1 MMTLDELREIRSQ
14 LDAGVIAPPARTA
27 YVNNHIHTT
36 YSFSP
41 YTPAEAVYTAWK
53 NGLGT
58 AGIMDHD
65 STAGALEFIEAGRIL
80 DFPVTCGVECRVDMS
95 DTALCGR
102 RINNPD
108 QVSVAYV
115 AMHGI
120 PHGNI
125 ERVNDF
131 FAPYR
136 AARNVRNRA
145 MCEKINGLMEPYGI
159 SVDFDRDVLPL
170 SNYDRGGVVTER
182 HLMYS
187 LAKKI
192 TGRYTSPEQVIG
204 FLEGDM
210 GIRLSEKNRG
220 RLLEALPEYYEY
232 DLLGILKSDL
242 IERVYIPAT
251 DELPDAMSFVKMVHD
266 NGGIA
271 AYAYLGDVGDS
282 VTGDK
287 KAQRFEDEYLD
298 SLVSVLQTLGFDA
311 ITYMPTRNTPEQLD
325 RVMDICRNNNFFQI
339 SGEDINSPR
348 QSFICKALDDPRY
361 KHLIDNTYT
370 LINYEN
376 AATDSIEAARE
387 RFSEIFNK

>member
-1 MMTLDELREIRSQ
+1 
-14 LDAGVIAPPARTA
+14 
-27 YVNNHIHTT
+27 
-36 YSFSP
+36 
-41 YTPAEAVYTAWK
+41 
-53 NGLGT
+53 
-58 AGIMDHD
+58 
-65 STAGALEFIEAGRIL
+65 
-80 DFPVTCGVECRVDMS
+80 MS

>member
-65 STAGALEFIEAGRIL
+65 STAGAREFIEAGRIL

-145 MCEKINGLMEPYGI
+145 MCERINGLMEPYGI

-204 FLEGDM
+204 FLERDM

-387 RFSEIFNK
+387 RFSEIFK